1 MECLIKRSA
10 SMVHTL
16 TRPPS
21 VTLSILCKEAMLT
34 ACLALLVALVEV
46 HPRQPPRHPV
56 LMATGV
62 TLRTRRPERS
72 VNTPALQ
79 ATRALD

>member
-10 SMVHTL
+10 FMAPTL
-16 TRPPS
+16 TQPPS
-21 VTLSILCKEAMLT
+21 VTRSILCKEAMLT
-34 ACLALLVALVEV
+34 ACLALLEALVEV
-46 HPRQPPRHPV
+46 HQHQPLRHPV

-62 TLRTRRPERS
+62 TLRMRRPERS

>member
-10 SMVHTL
+10 SMAHTL
-16 TRPPS
+16 TQPPS
-21 VTLSILCKEAMLT
+21 ATLSILCKEAILT
-34 ACLALLVALVEV
+34 ACLALLAALVEV
-46 HPRQPPRHPV
+46 RQHQPPRHPV
-56 LMATGV
+56 LMATGA
-62 TLRTRRPERS
+62 TLRMRRPERS